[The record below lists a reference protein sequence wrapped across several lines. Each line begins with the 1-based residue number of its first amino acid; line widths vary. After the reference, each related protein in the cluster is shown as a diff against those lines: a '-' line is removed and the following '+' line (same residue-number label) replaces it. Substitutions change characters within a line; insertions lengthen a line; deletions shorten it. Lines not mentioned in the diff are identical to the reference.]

1 MVVPWWEPTL
11 VGSVAAACTTG
22 AFIPQVLRV
31 WRLRSA
37 REVSL
42 TTFSVFAGGTAAWLI
57 YGLLIVSVPVILAN
71 AVTCLLS
78 LTMVGM
84 KLAYGRTGS

>member
-1 MVVPWWEPTL
+1 MVLPGWAPTL
-11 VGSVAAACTTG
+11 IGSVAAACTTG
-22 AFIPQVLRV
+22 AFVPQVLRV

-42 TTFSVFAGGTAAWLI
+42 TTFTVFSGGTAAWLV
-57 YGLLIVSVPVILAN
+57 YGLLIASPPVIVAN

-84 KLAYGRTGS
+84 KLVYGRTAG